1 MFDACAPSIPLVFVF
16 TLSREIVKIF
26 IHSKSQEKYVE
37 KLSNKKKFNML
48 IDLENQLTDFR
59 IEIIQGTTKNN
70 LEFIGGGKNE
80 FFENYFNIYLK
91 LLDELDE
98 KNESRANF

>member
-1 MFDACAPSIPLVFVF
+1 
-16 TLSREIVKIF
+16 
-26 IHSKSQEKYVE
+26 
-37 KLSNKKKFNML
+37 ML

-98 KNESRANF
+98 KNESIAELNASFLKFLNVVAKNP